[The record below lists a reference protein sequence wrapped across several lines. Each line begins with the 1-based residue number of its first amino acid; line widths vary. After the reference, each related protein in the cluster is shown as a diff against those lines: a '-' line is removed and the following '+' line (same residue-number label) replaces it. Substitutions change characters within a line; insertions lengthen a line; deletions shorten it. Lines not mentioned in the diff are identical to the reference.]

1 MADTATRPL
10 NAVLDRNTILTDVKV
25 ETKEDVFRT
34 LAERLFEQGYVSSVD
49 DFFDALHKREEEG
62 ATGIGN
68 HIAIPHGRSETVTR
82 NGVAIAILDH
92 EIEWESLDDT
102 GAKLVVMFTVGA
114 SGDGANDH
122 LKLLS
127 MFARKMAQQQVVDA
141 LLKAKDADEVIA
153 AFQD

>member
-1 MADTATRPL
+1 MADTATLTL
-10 NAVLDRNTILTDVKV
+10 NDVLDRNTILTDVKV

-49 DFFDALHKREEEG
+49 DFLDALHKREEEG

-102 GAKLVVMFTVGA
+102 GAKLVVMFTVPPA
-114 SGDGANDH
+114 
-122 LKLLS
+122 
-127 MFARKMAQQQVVDA
+127 MART
-141 LLKAKDADEVIA
+141 II
-153 AFQD
+153 